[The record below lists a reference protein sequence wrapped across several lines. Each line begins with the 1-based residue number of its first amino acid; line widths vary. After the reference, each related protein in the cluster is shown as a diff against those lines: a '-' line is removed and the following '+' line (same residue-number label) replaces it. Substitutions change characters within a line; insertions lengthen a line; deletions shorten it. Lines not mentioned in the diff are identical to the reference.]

1 MTRLPALDRFPY
13 SGLRSRPDFDWP
25 DGKRLAVH
33 IAINLEHF
41 IFGEG
46 GVDLDRSTPPPNHRS
61 YLWRDYGNRVGVWRL
76 LDLFDEFDLPI
87 GVITN
92 ASIYDHCPE
101 TIAAFRARGD
111 EIIGHGMTNSKRV
124 SEMTE
129 AEETE
134 MVRLVTDTI
143 VRHEGK
149 PPTVWLTPYL
159 TPSDHT
165 PDILKEA
172 GYGEG
177 LCRFDHRSFHRNA
190 ARIGRDDL
198 TPIDP
203 LVFSAQGK
211 HLDLRVGTRGP
222 ALDGGIAQE
231 LDEAFEAERT
241 RPDGVLEKVCL
252 EEPGAGV
259 DLDAAPYKTEAARAA
274 FGIEDVN
281 AGDHAE
287 RVVGVGRV
295 GRIVEGRV
303 HAQLGFGGRV

>member
-1 MTRLPALDRFPY
+1 MTRLPSLDRFPY

-101 TIAAFRARGD
+101 SIAAFRARGD

-149 PPTVWLTPYL
+149 PPTGWLTPYL

-172 GYGEG
+172 GYGYLLDWGICDDQPFWSRTRAGPILAVPYPLE
-177 LCRFDHRSFHRNA
+177 LNDQPAIVFRRDTAKDYADMIIDHFTEMLRASDKYPSVCAISLHHFIMGQPHRLHHLRRAFAHIA
-190 ARIGRDDL
+190 AHRDDIWIT
-198 TPIDP
+198 TPGEIARHYASLP
-203 LVFSAQGK
+203 EEKQVSA
-211 HLDLRVGTRGP
+211 
-222 ALDGGIAQE
+222 A
-231 LDEAFEAERT
+231 
-241 RPDGVLEKVCL
+241 
-252 EEPGAGV
+252 
-259 DLDAAPYKTEAARAA
+259 
-274 FGIEDVN
+274 
-281 AGDHAE
+281 
-287 RVVGVGRV
+287 
-295 GRIVEGRV
+295 
-303 HAQLGFGGRV
+303 